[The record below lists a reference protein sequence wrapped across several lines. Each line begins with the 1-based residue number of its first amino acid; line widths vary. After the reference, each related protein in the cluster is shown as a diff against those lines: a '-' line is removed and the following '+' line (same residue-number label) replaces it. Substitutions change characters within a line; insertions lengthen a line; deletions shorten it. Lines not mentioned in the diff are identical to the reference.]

1 MAKSK
6 RGRGKAYENTTVAVS
21 RSREQIDEIIRKWG
35 VSGIQWEDDYEKGFA
50 TLRFRWKRE
59 DKTELVARFRVDLDS
74 DEELRTLAVDKRNN
88 QFSEKKYERISLER
102 GKREHRI
109 LLNLLKNMFEAIDE
123 GIMPAEA
130 LLLPWLE
137 DSEGMTVYDKIEPR
151 LSQLATQPL
160 HKALAA
166 PEEK

>member
-1 MAKSK
+1 MAK
-6 RGRGKAYENTTVAVS
+6 GRRNKAYEGTTVAVS
-21 RSREQIDEIIRKWG
+21 RSREQIDDIIRKWG
-35 VSGIQWEDDYEKGFA
+35 VVGIQWEDDYEKGFA
-50 TLRFRWKRE
+50 TLRFRWKRD
-59 DKTELVARFRVDLDS
+59 DKTELVARFRVDLES
-74 DEELRTLAVDKRNN
+74 DDELRAHAIDKRND
-88 QFSEKKYERISLER
+88 QFSEKKYERIKLER

-151 LSQLATQPL
+151 LHQLATTPL
-160 HKALAA
+160 HKALAS
-166 PEEK
+166 PEDG